1 MKYIT
6 LREITSEEIKNNF
19 EEYYNR
25 RQQFFIETK
34 NDSDLHIV
42 YLYCVEKWD
51 EKLEDI
57 IYIYGLESK
66 YDDTSYLLDE
76 KESIKHIY
84 IFNK

>member
-6 LREITSEEIKNNF
+6 LREITPEEIKNNF

-25 RQQFFIETK
+25 RQQFFIKIK

-57 IYIYGLESK
+57 IYIYGLENE

-76 KESIKHIY
+76 KESIEHIY
-84 IFNK
+84 ILNK